1 MRNKKRW
8 GCLHMHWLL
17 FVQAVSGWSQD
28 QCSTSANIG
37 QSHLPWEIGHA
48 TLIICNVT
56 VGWVIMTVLYS
67 FRRRCKT
74 DTQKHTTEWQTNSG
88 PTKPVKIN
96 KAKISKTRRPNDW
109 LRATRKASRVS
120 SLRTVD
126 AKKAVRCNDPARPGS
141 RSCRKRLTKLGMMLG
156 SYTTSANTLYT
167 ASKNT
172 PQCTDLEMSSLY
184 TFTGTHTMYRL
195 GNVNCTPHWKRHCIP
210 HLKTHTEHHI

>member
-8 GCLHMHWLL
+8 GCLHMHWRLL
-17 FVQAVSGWSQD
+17 VQAVSGWSQD

-37 QSHLPWEIGHA
+37 QSHLPWEIGHV

-56 VGWVIMTVLYS
+56 VGWVIMTVFYS

-88 PTKPVKIN
+88 PIEPVKIN
-96 KAKISKTRRPNDW
+96 KAKISEMRRPNDW

-126 AKKAVRCNDPARPGS
+126 AIKAVRCNDPARPGS

-167 ASKNT
+167 SSKNT
-172 PQCTDLEMSSLY
+172 LYTTSKKKHTQLFVHLHWKTHNVQIWTWVVCTPSLEHTQCIDLEM
-184 TFTGTHTMYRL
+184 
-195 GNVNCTPHWKRHCIP
+195 
-210 HLKTHTEHHI
+210 